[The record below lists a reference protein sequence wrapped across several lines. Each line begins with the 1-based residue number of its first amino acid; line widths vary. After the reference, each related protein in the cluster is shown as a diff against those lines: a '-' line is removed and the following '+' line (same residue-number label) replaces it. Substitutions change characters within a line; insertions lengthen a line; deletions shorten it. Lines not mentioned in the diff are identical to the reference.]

1 MEVRLGWQYPRA
13 WLRACSSVLS
23 DVFTDVFN
31 FSLAPS
37 VHPHLLQVHRHQWRG
52 ASHQVMPHLKRAILD
67 TLYPLQFTYRK
78 KKQSPDDAVNAV
90 IHTALAHLEG
100 KDAECCLL
108 TTPRHS
114 TRVIP
119 QRIADKLL
127 TVGLAPS
134 LCNWVLNFPTDRNQS
149 VRVGHRTSSTRM
161 VIGLITG

>member
-1 MEVRLGWQYPRA
+1 MHGLGPAHRFCQMSLQMFSTSPWPRA
-13 WLRACSSVLS
+13 FIPTCFK
-23 DVFTDVFN
+23 FTAISGV
-31 FSLAPS
+31 
-37 VHPHLLQVHRHQWRG
+37 VPHIKSCLT
-52 ASHQVMPHLKRAILD
+52 LKGPFWTHC
-67 TLYPLQFTYRK
+67 TLYNSLTEK
-78 KKQSPDDAVNAV
+78 KKRSPDDAVNTV

-108 TTPRHS
+108 TTARHS

>member
-1 MEVRLGWQYPRA
+1 MSLQMFSTSPWPRA
-13 WLRACSSVLS
+13 FIPTCFK
-23 DVFTDVFN
+23 FTAISGVVPHIK
-31 FSLAPS
+31 SCLTLKGPS
-37 VHPHLLQVHRHQWRG
+37 
-52 ASHQVMPHLKRAILD
+52 LD

-78 KKQSPDDAVNAV
+78 KRSPDYTVNAV

-134 LCNWVLNFPTDRNQS
+134 LCDWVLNFPTDRTQS
-149 VRVGHRTSSTRM
+149 VRVGHRTSSTIM